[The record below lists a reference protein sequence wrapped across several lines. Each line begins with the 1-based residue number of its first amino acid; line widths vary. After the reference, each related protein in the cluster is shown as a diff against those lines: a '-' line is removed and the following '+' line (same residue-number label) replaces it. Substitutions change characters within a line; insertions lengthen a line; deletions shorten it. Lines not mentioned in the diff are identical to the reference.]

1 VQAMAGGEYSLSPRW
16 SLSGDVRWSRM
27 GSGTFK
33 AAAAGTTLSGKPKYQ
48 ASSLNFGVS
57 YRF

>member
-1 VQAMAGGEYSLSPRW
+1 
-16 SLSGDVRWSRM
+16 M

-33 AAAAGTTLSGKPKYQ
+33 ATTAGTTLSGKPKYQ
-48 ASSLNFGVS
+48 PASLNLGVT